1 MSSPPLALRWLA
13 ASRPGFLI
21 VTLVATLV
29 GIGSALACGVAPRWP
44 EALATVVLA
53 LLTHAAV
60 NLHNDWGDAL
70 IGSDAVNTDRIGPF
84 TGGSR
89 VVQDGV
95 FTPGQLKTAVQM
107 LAIVVVGGGLV
118 LAARA
123 GPGLLLVGL
132 AGLLLG
138 WAYSQPR
145 LALMSRGWGE
155 PAVAAG
161 WWLVVVGADFVQ
173 RHAFGEIA
181 MIAGVSPAL
190 LIAAVLWI
198 AEFPD
203 ARADAAVGKCTLVV
217 RLGPVAAAWGFLLLM
232 LAAHGWLL
240 FWWWRLWLPG
250 TAVQALLSL
259 APGLAAAVLL
269 LRHARDPAR
278 LRPAIVLTLVCA
290 IAHGLLLAG
299 AFLQVLML
307 R

>member
-1 MSSPPLALRWLA
+1 MKSDGLHRPRPPGPGVVRPSSVARWVA
-13 ASRPGFLI
+13 ATRPGFLV
-21 VTLVATLV
+21 VTLVCALLGIAT
-29 GIGSALACGVAPRWP
+29 GQACGAGW
-44 EALATVVLA
+44 
-53 LLTHAAV
+53 
-60 NLHNDWGDAL
+60 
-70 IGSDAVNTDRIGPF
+70 
-84 TGGSR
+84 
-89 VVQDGV
+89 
-95 FTPGQLKTAVQM
+95 
-107 LAIVVVGGGLV
+107 
-118 LAARA
+118 ARA
-123 GPGLLLVGL
+123 AAHRPRG
-132 AGLLLG
+132 AGARLG
-138 WAYSQPR
+138 VSHPR
-145 LALMSRGWGE
+145 L
-155 PAVAAG
+155 
-161 WWLVVVGADFVQ
+161 
-173 RHAFGEIA
+173 
-181 MIAGVSPAL
+181 AL

-203 ARADAAVGKCTLVV
+203 ARADAAVGKRTLVV

-269 LRHARDPAR
+269 LRHAREPAR